1 MGVILL
7 GKMKIHEIAK
17 KLNLTS
23 KEVLERAKQLKIEAK
38 SHLSSVEE
46 NDAKRIEESFSKNEN
61 KKDVK
66 VKDNKVKEEKT
77 PVIIRREVIISD
89 EE

>member
-1 MGVILL
+1 M